1 MPDIQDLEVL
11 RTRYQKL
18 DRQRTEAET
27 LLKQARAELERLEAE
42 AKETY
47 GTSDLPELEAKLA
60 EMERENL
67 KKRETYQAQLD
78 TIESKLKEVE
88 EKFRDS

>member
-1 MPDIQDLEVL
+1 MPDIQDLDVL
-11 RTRYQKL
+11 RARYQRL

-42 AKETY
+42 AKEKY
-47 GTSDLPELEAKLA
+47 GTSDLAELEAKLA

-78 TIESKLKEVE
+78 SIENKLKEVE